1 MPETFLIPMFDI
13 ERFTTTKRWKH
24 LKYHRYMDEDVYAY
38 SGILFSH
45 KKRHPV
51 IVYNGEEL

>member
-1 MPETFLIPMFDI
+1 MFDI
-13 ERFTTTKRWKH
+13 KRFTTTKRWKH

-38 SGILFSH
+38 SGIIIIH